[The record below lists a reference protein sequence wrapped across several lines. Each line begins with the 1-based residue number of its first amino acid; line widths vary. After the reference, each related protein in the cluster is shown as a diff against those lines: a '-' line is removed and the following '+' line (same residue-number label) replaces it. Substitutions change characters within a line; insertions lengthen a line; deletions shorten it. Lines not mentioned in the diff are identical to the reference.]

1 MKKSGIVLVALGL
14 LAGLVSCGDGSTVSS
29 DPAPTPTKTRTAP
42 SQPSVSPQSTPT
54 PGPTD
59 VNEGIDPDESAA
71 HFTPSNFCEEWADK
85 WIEVILATPD
95 ISGGY
100 ESLAAL
106 PELLQPQ
113 YQAMADTWTWVAEA
127 LPSDQEELIENSR
140 MLAEGIAAIVPLLTI
155 ETVDQID
162 FSEHDEL
169 AGPVSAYILAEC
181 TGHLNGF
188 DPSAMFAGL
197 EEIS

>member
-1 MKKSGIVLVALGL
+1 
-14 LAGLVSCGDGSTVSS
+14 
-29 DPAPTPTKTRTAP
+29 
-42 SQPSVSPQSTPT
+42 
-54 PGPTD
+54 
-59 VNEGIDPDESAA
+59 
-71 HFTPSNFCEEWADK
+71 
-85 WIEVILATPD
+85 
-95 ISGGY
+95 
-100 ESLAAL
+100 
-106 PELLQPQ
+106 
-113 YQAMADTWTWVAEA
+113 
-127 LPSDQEELIENSR
+127 